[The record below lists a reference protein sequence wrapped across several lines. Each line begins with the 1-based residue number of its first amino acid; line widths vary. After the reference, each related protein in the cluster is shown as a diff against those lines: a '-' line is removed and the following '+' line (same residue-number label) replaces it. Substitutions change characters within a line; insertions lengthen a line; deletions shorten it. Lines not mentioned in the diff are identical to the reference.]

1 MHARTRIGSQLDL
14 VVEVIIELLKV
25 LLNYVKRFFYT
36 TNFKHQ
42 RKKRKTFIG
51 IIRKQYAGGGSITIF
66 KGKDD
71 DIAKRS

>member
-1 MHARTRIGSQLDL
+1 LHARTRIGSQLDL

-25 LLNYVKRFFYT
+25 LLNYVKSVFYT

-51 IIRKQYAGGGSITIF
+51 IRKQYACRQRIYNNIQG
-66 KGKDD
+66 KG
-71 DIAKRS
+71 

>member
-1 MHARTRIGSQLDL
+1 
-14 VVEVIIELLKV
+14 V
-25 LLNYVKRFFYT
+25 FFT
-36 TNFKHQ
+36 LQISSIKG
-42 RKKRKTFIG
+42 RKERNSYIG